1 VEDQGLK
8 TQWARTKGQSRQFH
22 QSERSN
28 EILKTNK
35 NLAEKLFDI
44 QIGKVIS
51 FM

>member
-1 VEDQGLK
+1 MIDDQVFKYQLAK
-8 TQWARTKGQSRQFH
+8 IKGQSRQFH

-44 QIGKVIS
+44 
-51 FM
+51 